1 MSKLFPPVPFLQR
14 SHQSPLNPKR
24 VPSPGPDSLLP
35 LPPPPSPSPCPDKDI
50 QIPFT
55 QLPSGETFFP
65 GPTFAARF
73 ANCTPDFQS
82 VFMYISKRLQTPQME
97 KCKKFHLCLS
107 VMFQLGCRIWL
118 NHGCYIWQMFRNATV
133 TIPTAGRALPMDWLS
148 SAALQ
153 SLHVVAQQC

>member
-1 MSKLFPPVPFLQR
+1 MSKLFSTCSFLKTVSPESSQSQESSFSWTRFSAAPF
-14 SHQSPLNPKR
+14 
-24 VPSPGPDSLLP
+24 
-35 LPPPPSPSPCPDKDI
+35 PPPPSPSPCPDKDI
-50 QIPFT
+50 QTPFT

-153 SLHVVAQQC
+153 SLQC